1 MEDSQSWRSVWQAVD
16 NQCKV
21 FATCGERGV
30 CVFNASGS
38 AECRCPFKTI
48 ETNKCLVPNKQ
59 DCASVC
65 SNVNS
70 CASSESVEMLLKSVG
85 QEEFIPREA
94 VIQESD
100 ACDELACLVN
110 QMDPCLKV
118 DEKIEFIDNVADT
131 QSPSCIH
138 LLLQVHRRCPPAQPH
153 SLLRTSLIIPFQM
166 M

>member
-1 MEDSQSWRSVWQAVD
+1 MVDTEVFLGIESNED
-16 NQCKV
+16 NQWINAYSRVSSGIEFNSTEAETCSISRHNNV
-21 FATCGERGV
+21 WSEAT
-30 CVFNASGS
+30 
-38 AECRCPFKTI
+38 
-48 ETNKCLVPNKQ
+48 
-59 DCASVC
+59 
-65 SNVNS
+65 
-70 CASSESVEMLLKSVG
+70 SSESVEMLLKSVG
-85 QEEFIPREA
+85 QEEFIPRET

-138 LLLQVHRRCPPAQPH
+138 VLLQVHRRCPLAQPH
-153 SLLRTSLIIPFQM
+153 SLLQTSLIIPFQM